1 MNLNELCDKIL
12 FMSIMAS
19 VLAVGILLVKAIF
32 RNKMSARL
40 HYIIWFILIIRLVV
54 PFSVKVPLNIPNFTL
69 EPNREI
75 TSSVPEKTTLQDYIT
90 PLIKNDRVNIKSPMS
105 LEVGKSQPTVN
116 KTTKPAYSYNA
127 VTILWLAGMV
137 VVLLYMLTV
146 NTIQLF
152 KLKKLPV
159 CKDQGITNIL
169 ELCKSQLN
177 IRRKII
183 IYFNTS
189 LESPAVYGLFRP
201 KIIIPRDAV
210 SKLSAEELKYIFMH
224 ELSHIRRKDLII
236 NVVMA
241 AIQAFHWFNP
251 VIWYSF
257 HKMKQDC
264 EIACDASV
272 LSLLS
277 SDEKKKYGHTI
288 INMLQLLSQTSWIPG
303 TLGFASKYSSRRII
317 MISSFKKTSV
327 VWILIVLLTTLFM
340 GCSSLTAP
348 AATNNNTQKD
358 NLTTTVLQPEGT
370 KSSSSSTVQKPADT
384 KESVSNSAKT
394 ENQDKQAD
402 PELDRMLKSVRDYPS
417 DYPSFTVSC
426 EGKNIS
432 WIKGDANYTG
442 KPHGQVGNTNFGA
455 DNNLAD
461 KALNAEDV
469 KPGSV
474 IELQAG
480 DVQGLN
486 KPAYNILLFDKSRK
500 VDQLVSYPSNNN
512 ENTIP
517 GKARITVPNKAG
529 EYLFLCDVNWGN
541 GNNEITYW
549 FKVKVS

>member
-1 MNLNELCDKIL
+1 MNLNELCDKVI

-19 VLAVGILLVKAIF
+19 ILAGGILLVKAIF
-32 RNKMSARL
+32 RKKMSARL
-40 HYIIWFILIIRLVV
+40 HYSIWFVLIIRLLL

-69 EPNREI
+69 EPNQEI
-75 TSSVPEKTTLQDYIT
+75 TSSVTEKTGLQDYIT
-90 PLIKNDRVNIKSPMS
+90 PLIKSDHANIKNPMS
-105 LEVGKSQPTVN
+105 SEVSKPQLAVN
-116 KTTKPAYSYNA
+116 ESVKPAYSYNV

-137 VVLLYMLTV
+137 VVLPYMLTV

-152 KLKKLPV
+152 KLKKQLV
-159 CKDQGITNIL
+159 CQDQNIINIL

-183 IYFNTS
+183 VYFNTR
-189 LESPAVYGLFRP
+189 LESPAVYGSFRP
-201 KIIIPRDAV
+201 KIIIPRDAI

-224 ELSHIRRKDLII
+224 ELSHIRRKDLIM
-236 NVVMA
+236 NVIIAV
-241 AIQAFHWFNP
+241 IHVFHWFNP
-251 VIWYSF
+251 VIWFSF

-288 INMLQLLSQTSWIPG
+288 INMFQLLSQTSWIPG
-303 TLGFASKYSSRRII
+303 TLGFASKYSSRRIS

-327 VWILIVLLTTLFM
+327 IWILIVLLTTLFM

-348 AATNNNTQKD
+348 AATNTKTEKD
-358 NLTTTVLQPEGT
+358 
-370 KSSSSSTVQKPADT
+370 
-384 KESVSNSAKT
+384 NSAKT
-394 ENQDKQAD
+394 TLQPESTKSNGSDIVQKQVDVKESTGNSDKTVNQDKQTD
-402 PELDRMLKSVRDYPS
+402 PELDRMLKSVKDYPS
-417 DYPSFTVSC
+417 TYPSFVISC

-432 WIKGDANYTG
+432 WLRGDANYTG
-442 KPHGQVGNTNFGA
+442 KPNGKVGNTSFGA

-474 IELQAG
+474 IELQVG

-512 ENTIP
+512 QNTIP